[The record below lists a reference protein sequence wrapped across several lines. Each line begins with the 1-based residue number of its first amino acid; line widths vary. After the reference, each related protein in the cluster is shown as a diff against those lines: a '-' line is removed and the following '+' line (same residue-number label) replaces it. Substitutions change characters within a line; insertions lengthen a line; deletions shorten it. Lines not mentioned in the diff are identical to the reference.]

1 MKESN
6 SCALCLQGASQ
17 RLDKFPNTVE
27 EFVDH
32 LSFLGRM
39 STELPALEKE
49 YNVVH
54 KMFTIARDF
63 NVYVHPED
71 LALYKTLAP
80 SFQHLKVRF
89 DTGQQVVGLMPGLN
103 VWKWRACLVFFDMI
117 WSVKCRHSQCDVG
130 TVRYEKYM
138 WDVGTISERWVQLVR
153 HRYRY
158 NHWDVGTVG
167 EMWVQLVKH
176 RYRYNQW
183 DVGTIGEI

>member
-89 DTGQQVVGLMPGLN
+89 DTGQQVAGLMPGLN
-103 VWKWRACLVFFDMI
+103 V
-117 WSVKCRHSQCDVG
+117 
-130 TVRYEKYM
+130 
-138 WDVGTISERWVQLVR
+138 
-153 HRYRY
+153 
-158 NHWDVGTVG
+158 
-167 EMWVQLVKH
+167 
-176 RYRYNQW
+176 
-183 DVGTIGEI
+183 